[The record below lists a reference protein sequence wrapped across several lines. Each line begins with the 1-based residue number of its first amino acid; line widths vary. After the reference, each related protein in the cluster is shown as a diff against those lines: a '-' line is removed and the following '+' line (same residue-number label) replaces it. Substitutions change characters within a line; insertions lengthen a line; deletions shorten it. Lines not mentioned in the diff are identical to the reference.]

1 MTSVFSPVQHGGVGP
16 VVHLAGQK
24 KRMPPQAA
32 AHGRLQG
39 LLGNIREGVR
49 GTDADVTQSCE
60 ANQLQDV
67 SRFKLFHGDYFLR
80 THWTH
85 ILP

>member
-1 MTSVFSPVQHGGVGP
+1 MTSVFSPVQDGGVGP

-49 GTDADVTQSCE
+49 GQTRMLRKAVRPISYRMCLDL
-60 ANQLQDV
+60 N
-67 SRFKLFHGDYFLR
+67 YFMG
-80 THWTH
+80 
-85 ILP
+85 IIF

>member
-1 MTSVFSPVQHGGVGP
+1 MCGCCIRRRPLAAVASQVTSVVSPVQHGGVGP

-49 GTDADVTQSCE
+49 GTDAGVT
-60 ANQLQDV
+60 
-67 SRFKLFHGDYFLR
+67 
-80 THWTH
+80 
-85 ILP
+85 